1 MDMTVHE
8 FTGITA
14 VITVSSSLVGF
25 VSGDFT
31 LTQATGKY
39 ITLNSNTATSHTRGL
54 KSASG
59 TLKKAWG
66 IDDATLFTYF
76 DDSSLFDITF
86 DNDSYDPTGP
96 TGGAHTYTLSSCV
109 LTDLSVEGIEAGSEG
124 ALMINATFEALS
136 FSRD

>member
-1 MDMTVHE
+1 MTVHE

-31 LTQATGKY
+31 LATATGKY
-39 ITLNSNTATSHTRGL
+39 IELNQKNATSHTRGL

-59 TLKKAWG
+59 TLKKAYG
-66 IDDATLFTYF
+66 INDTTLFTYF
-76 DDSSLFDITF
+76 NTDALFDITF
-86 DNDSYDPTGP
+86 DNDGDGA
-96 TGGAHTYTLSSCV
+96 GGAATGTHTYTLTGCV
-109 LTDLSVEGIEAGSEG
+109 FTDLSVEGIEAGSEG